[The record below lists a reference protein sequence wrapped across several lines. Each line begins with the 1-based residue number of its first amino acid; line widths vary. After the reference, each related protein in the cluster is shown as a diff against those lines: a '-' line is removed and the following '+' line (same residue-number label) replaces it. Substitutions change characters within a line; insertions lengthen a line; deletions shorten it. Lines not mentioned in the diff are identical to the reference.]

1 MPRLRLPPR
10 RVHLRPHQ
18 LKRRLN
24 PPLLLHQYQHLLK
37 RRRLKLLLLLP
48 LLVSVMRERL

>member
-1 MPRLRLPPR
+1 MPRLRLPLR

-24 PPLLLHQYQHLLK
+24 PPLHLHQYQHLLK